1 MSSYLVS
8 FGDTLL
14 EESTNT
20 FLADPTAGQVSVY
33 PNPSNGQFYVEVPQ
47 GVQMTSIQVTNY
59 DGRILQTQPVG
70 AYHYTARVDLGQ
82 QPASVYFVTINSHNH
97 EPITKRV
104 IVE

>member
-1 MSSYLVS
+1 MAGQWQHIAWVFDINAVRLYI
-8 FGDTLL
+8 D
-14 EESTNT
+14 
-20 FLADPTAGQVSVY
+20 GQVSVY

-82 QPASVYFVTINSHNH
+82 QPAGVYFVTINSHNH
-97 EPITKRV
+97 DPITKRV